1 MEGQEV
7 TGNLTIGECEGR
19 DLKSCDLL
27 GRAGSIPALG
37 TNYITN
43 DDWFLDRR
51 FVCGIDVTDERT
63 DCLNTARRFL
73 WERAS

>member
-1 MEGQEV
+1 MAKLADAQ
-7 TGNLTIGECEGR
+7 

-37 TNYITN
+37 TSCITN
-43 DDWFLDRR
+43 DDWFLDWRV
-51 FVCGIDVTDERT
+51 VCGIDVTDERT
-63 DCLNTARRFL
+63 ECFNTVRRFS